1 MKEYYSFII
10 DTDYPVSFVYN
21 GIRYMG
27 HTTVEDCLIALEEN
41 SFKEWELEFDH
52 MVASG
57 QMQDY
62 VTNY

>member
-1 MKEYYSFII
+1 MKKYYSFII

-41 SFKEWELEFDH
+41 SFKEWELDFEH
-52 MVASG
+52 MYVSG
-57 QMQDY
+57 ELETMVPSY
-62 VTNY
+62 

>member
-1 MKEYYSFII
+1 
-10 DTDYPVSFVYN
+10 
-21 GIRYMG
+21 MG